1 MTALSHLMA
10 AGISLAVIGLEYWA
24 VYYIAQILDSLGND
38 ADKQEK

>member
-10 AGISLAVIGLEYWA
+10 AGISLAVVTLGFWA

-38 ADKQEK
+38 ADKQEE